1 VRKLKQGHTLEPHA
15 LIEFVGDRV
24 ARYKKPQ
31 YVEFV
36 SEMPLQKDGTPDRQK
51 VKALYGGAI

>member
-1 VRKLKQGHTLEPHA
+1 
-15 LIEFVGDRV
+15 LIAFVGDRI

-36 SEMPLQKDGTPDRQK
+36 QSLPTTADGAIDRSRVKEM
-51 VKALYGGAI
+51 YGG